1 MESTELRLVVQ
12 DDRTV
17 RAVFQDGAETSGE
30 LKLDNLHRDLIGLF
44 VDWLNQEKITSRREL
59 EVFGTLLYKMLF
71 SGEVG
76 RFLEQKLFEAQRANQ
91 RLRIQLT
98 FAEKAA
104 DLASIPWE
112 YLYEPEYYFLATNV
126 NLVLSRYIPLAT
138 GRQNLAP
145 GESPLRIL
153 LVVSKPLDLGPVVS
167 DGVIEPIQKLEE
179 AYPIK
184 IDLLNKPTID
194 NFLSK
199 VEETKPHVMH
209 FIGHG
214 QFNKAEGKGEI
225 ALLDV
230 DERSA
235 RWVKDDEF
243 PGFFA
248 HMHSIPRLVF
258 LHLCEGGA
266 IDFRAG
272 YAGLAPQLV
281 LAEVQAVVAMQY
293 PISNDA
299 AIIFSRAFYRELAKG
314 EPVDIAVQNARWRI
328 TTSIQNAY
336 DNRVFGT
343 PVLYMRSRDGII
355 QPVATVTLPSNG
367 S

>member
-1 MESTELRLVVQ
+1 MKSTELTLVVQ

-17 RAVFQDGAETSGE
+17 RAILQDGIARTVLGAR
-30 LKLDNLHRDLIGLF
+30 LGTMKLDNLHRDLIGLF
-44 VDWLNQEKITSRREL
+44 VGWLNQEKITSRREL

-71 SGEVG
+71 SGEIG
-76 RFLEQKLFEAQRANQ
+76 RFLEQNLAEAQRAKQ
-91 RLRIQLT
+91 RLRIQLS
-98 FAEKAA
+98 FEEKAA

-112 YLYEPEYYFLATNV
+112 YLYEPDYYFLATNV

-138 GRQNLAP
+138 GRQTLAP
-145 GESPLRIL
+145 GEGTLHIL

-179 AYPIK
+179 IYPIK

-194 NFLSK
+194 IFLDK
-199 VEETKPHVMH
+199 IEEAKPHILH

-214 QFNKAEGKGEI
+214 RFNKADGNGEI
-225 ALLDV
+225 ALLDY

-243 PGFFA
+243 ADYFV

-266 IDFRAG
+266 IDFSAG

-281 LAEVQAVVAMQY
+281 RAGVQAVVAMQY

-299 AIIFSRAFYRELAKG
+299 AIIFSQAFYRELAKG
-314 EPVDIAVQNARWRI
+314 EPVDIAVQNGRWRI
-328 TTSIQNAY
+328 TTRIPDAY
-336 DNRVFGT
+336 DSRVFGT

-355 QPVATVTLPSNG
+355 PGEL
-367 S
+367 